1 MLFQK
6 REAMIIK
13 GTVSGFDRFF
23 SSSFF
28 SDKDFHSSFKLIQQL
43 LSLLSYVVRGG
54 NVSFLF

>member
-1 MLFQK
+1 
-6 REAMIIK
+6 MIIK